1 MRDVIVVTGTGTE
14 VGKTWITARLVT
26 GLRQLGMRSVARKPA
41 QSFEPGT
48 GPTDAEILAEVSGEH
63 PHDVCPRH
71 RWYEVPLA
79 PPMAAQALRRPEP
92 RIGQLAREFRASAEI
107 ILVEGVGGV
116 RSPLAIDG
124 DTSDLARML
133 DARCVVLVA
142 RPDLGTINEVR
153 LACQAL
159 ADLEVIVFLN
169 RFDPFDDL
177 HRRNRDWLR
186 HYDSLTVHNE
196 VESIAERLLARH
208 SMEVT

>member
-14 VGKTWITARLVT
+14 VGKTWTTARLVT

-92 RIGQLAREFRASAEI
+92 RVGQLAREFRASAEI

-186 HYDSLTVHNE
+186 HYDRLSVHTE

>member
-14 VGKTWITARLVT
+14 VGKTWCTARLVSA
-26 GLRQLGMRSVARKPA
+26 LRQLGVRAVARKPV

-48 GPTDAEILAEVSGEH
+48 GLTDAEILAEASGEH
-63 PHDVCPRH
+63 PHAVCPRH
-71 RWYEVPLA
+71 RWYELALA

-92 RIGQLAREFRASAEI
+92 RLGQLAREFRASAEI
-107 ILVEGVGGV
+107 VLVEGVGGV

-124 DTSDLARML
+124 DTADLARML
-133 DARCVVLVA
+133 DARGAVLVA
-142 RPDLGTINEVR
+142 RPDLGTINEIR
-153 LACQAL
+153 LAYEVI

-169 RFDPFDDL
+169 RFNPFDDL

-186 HYDSLTVHNE
+186 HYDGLTVHTD
-196 VESIAERLLARH
+196 VDPIAERLLARQ